1 MTRQPQAMPLAFQAS
16 QNLNLP
22 VRQNAERLPAYL
34 LEQDRVLAALLE
46 WEKLTPLGEG
56 RFSYAVTSLNVFQLQ
71 INPVVSLKVDNCD
84 GKLSIRATDSEL
96 KGLDLVD
103 DFDLGLEAIM
113 EATPK
118 GLEGE
123 ALLSVSV
130 TPPALLKLIPKGVLK
145 STGQS
150 ILSGIL
156 LGIKTR
162 VGQQLVKDFSQWCQ
176 ETPIRSSETAIN
188 SKQLGEE

>member
-1 MTRQPQAMPLAFQAS
+1 
-16 QNLNLP
+16 
-22 VRQNAERLPAYL
+22 
-34 LEQDRVLAALLE
+34 
-46 WEKLTPLGEG
+46 
-56 RFSYAVTSLNVFQLQ
+56 
-71 INPVVSLKVDNCD
+71 
-84 GKLSIRATDSEL
+84 
-96 KGLDLVD
+96 
-103 DFDLGLEAIM
+103 M

-176 ETPIRSSETAIN
+176 ETPISSSEAAIN